1 MSSDTGSGPSPQEA
15 GAVGRKVAVGAAFM
29 ITGRLVIRLLSVI
42 NLLILARLLPPGE
55 FGIVV
60 LASVAFAILETLTAM
75 NYFLALARR
84 PTIDQD
90 VYDSAWTMNI
100 LRCLLLGAV
109 VAATADLQAGL
120 LGDARVGPI
129 LLVVAAGVALDGLH
143 SVGLIRLQ
151 RELRYDAMFRFQVV
165 SRVVA
170 FVVTLALA
178 FWMQNYWCL
187 VLGNIAAKLV
197 TIPYSYWLAP
207 QMPRFS
213 LRHAGELLHFSKW
226 MVAVNACQAVE
237 AQAAN
242 LSLGR
247 FAGVQPLGMW
257 SVSYQLAATP
267 VTELAVPV
275 RGPIYAGYAQI
286 QHDRPALQRHFL
298 TGFGLLGAVVTPLSV
313 GIALVAP
320 QLEVLALGPTWAG
333 AAVLIALCAIYALLD
348 CMAHFTGGIFYV
360 LDAQNRLARTYAVL
374 TMLRVAAVV
383 PAAIL
388 GGAVGVGVA
397 MLTVSLV
404 SCVVWHWRTA
414 VLLGTGLR
422 DAWVQV
428 WRSLAAASAMA
439 AVVVAVQLSLPPPAG
454 TLMALLELAA
464 LAACGAVV
472 HVAAQWVLWRLSGSP
487 DAAERRILTSAAA
500 LVGRLRARIGA
511 APAQRAG

>member
-1 MSSDTGSGPSPQEA
+1 MNAEA
-15 GAVGRKVAVGAAFM
+15 GAPKPPPEAVGRKVAVGAAFM

-84 PTIDQD
+84 PSIDRD

-100 LRCLLLGAV
+100 LRCLVLGAA
-109 VAATADLQAGL
+109 VAATADVQAGL
-120 LGDARVGPI
+120 LGDERVGPI
-129 LLVVAAGVALDGLH
+129 LLVVAAGVVLDGLH
-143 SVGLIRLQ
+143 SIGLIRLQ
-151 RELRYDAMFRFQVV
+151 RELRYDVMFRFQVV

-170 FVVTLALA
+170 FVVTLVLA
-178 FWMQNYWCL
+178 FWLQNYWCL
-187 VLGNIAAKLV
+187 VLGNIAAKFV

-207 QMPRFS
+207 DRPRFS

-226 MVAVNACQAVE
+226 MLAVNACQAIE

-247 FAGVQPLGMW
+247 LAGVQALGMW

-286 QHDRPALQRHFL
+286 QHDRVALQRHFL
-298 TGFGLLGAVVTPLSV
+298 TGFGLLGAVIVPLSV

-320 QLEVLALGPTWAG
+320 QLETLALGPAWAG
-333 AAVLIALCAIYALLD
+333 AAILIALCAIYALLD

-360 LDAQNRLARTYAVL
+360 LDGQDRLARTYAVL
-374 TMLRVAAVV
+374 TVLRIAAVV
-383 PAAIL
+383 PAAHY
-388 GGAVGVGVA
+388 GGVVGVGFA
-397 MLTVSLV
+397 MLAVSAV

-414 VLLGTGLR
+414 VLLGTTLG

-428 WRSLAAASAMA
+428 WRSLAAACVMVA
-439 AVVVAVQLSLPPPAG
+439 AVVAVQIALPPPAG
-454 TLMALLELAA
+454 TLLAILELLG

-472 HVAAQWVLWRLSGSP
+472 HIAAQWVLWRLSGCP
-487 DAAERRILTSAAA
+487 DAAERRLLDSALA
-500 LVGRLRARIGA
+500 LLARLRARLPA
-511 APAQRAG
+511 APTPRNG